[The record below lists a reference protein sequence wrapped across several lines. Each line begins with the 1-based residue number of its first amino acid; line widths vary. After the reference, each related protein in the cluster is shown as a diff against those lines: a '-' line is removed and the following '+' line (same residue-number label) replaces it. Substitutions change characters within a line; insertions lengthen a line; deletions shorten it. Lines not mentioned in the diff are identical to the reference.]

1 MPSRKRSRSATLLSE
16 VAQFAGAET
25 DRTANRF
32 LAVLRK
38 HYASLEI
45 YLFETQGRRI
55 TPIESDVEIE
65 RLADETDVNAC
76 LSDRTAITIKSA
88 RKLTVLVPVLVNN
101 ATAMMVVARPSP
113 RSRVDMDEF
122 AAVVHAY
129 GSILSIVQ
137 VSERDTLTGLY
148 NRRLLDR
155 RLPELMSRL
164 GSPRRRTSD
173 PVSAH
178 VALMDLDRFKK
189 INDKFGHLYGDEV
202 LLLFSG
208 LMKQS
213 FRSSDLLVRYGGEEF
228 IVVLTDTTLANCEK
242 VLERFR
248 GKVESHWFPQVGR
261 VTISTGAVRI
271 GKQALPS
278 TVLDQADQAL
288 YYAKRAGRNR
298 VCIYEN
304 LVKEGLI
311 EVHEPPFGS
320 VELFEEKRK
329 VPTRRTSA
337 ASSDR
342 RATSSRR
349 RAPSRAS

>member
-1 MPSRKRSRSATLLSE
+1 MASRKRSRSATLLAEISK
-16 VAQFAGAET
+16 FAGAET
-25 DRTANRF
+25 DRTANRL

-38 HYASLEI
+38 HFATLEV
-45 YLFETQGRRI
+45 YLFESQGRRI
-55 TPIESDVEIE
+55 TPVESDVEIE
-65 RLADETDVNAC
+65 TLADETDVNAC

-88 RKLTVLVPVLVNN
+88 KKMTVLVPVLVNN
-101 ATAMMVVARPSP
+101 AAALIAVARHSR

-129 GSILSIVQ
+129 GSVLSIVQ

-148 NRRLLDR
+148 NRRMLDR

-173 PVSAH
+173 PISAH

-228 IVVLTDTTLANCEK
+228 VVVLTDTTLANCEK

-248 GKVESHWFPQVGR
+248 DKVEGHWFPQVGR

-271 GKQALPS
+271 AKQALPS

-298 VCIYEN
+298 VCIYEH

-311 EVHEPPFGS
+311 EAHEPPFGS
-320 VELFEEKRK
+320 AELFEEKRK
-329 VPTRRTSA
+329 VPTRRTSR
-337 ASSDR
+337 S
-342 RATSSRR
+342 SSRR
-349 RAPSRAS
+349 RASSSSRRRAS

>member
-1 MPSRKRSRSATLLSE
+1 M
-16 VAQFAGAET
+16 
-25 DRTANRF
+25 
-32 LAVLRK
+32 
-38 HYASLEI
+38 
-45 YLFETQGRRI
+45 
-55 TPIESDVEIE
+55 
-65 RLADETDVNAC
+65 
-76 LSDRTAITIKSA
+76 
-88 RKLTVLVPVLVNN
+88 LVPVLVNN
-101 ATAMMVVARPSP
+101 ATALMIVARPSP

-129 GSILSIVQ
+129 GSVLSIVQ

-148 NRRLLDR
+148 NRRMLDR

-228 IVVLTDTTLANCEK
+228 VVVLTDTTLANCEK

-298 VCIYEN
+298 VCVYEY

-320 VELFEEKRK
+320 AEMFEEKRK
-329 VPTRRTSA
+329 VPTRRTST

-342 RATSSRR
+342 RGASSRR